1 MKRMNGN
8 TLSLGIRALVSPNL
22 LPIREAY
29 EWKPKLFSCGRQN
42 PPTCFQFVKRMNGN
56 VSSVIHH
63 TIGSMPC
70 FQFVKRMNGNFFN
83 IVLRDL
89 GLTLLP
95 IREAY
100 EWKRCVGL
108 IHELTL
114 QFF

>member
-1 MKRMNGN
+1 METQILFRGDKI
-8 TLSLGIRALVSPNL
+8 TSCL

-29 EWKPKLFSCGRQN
+29 EWKH
-42 PPTCFQFVKRMNGN
+42 N
-56 VSSVIHH
+56 VGDKFGHVEVTH
-63 TIGSMPC
+63 
-70 FQFVKRMNGNFFN
+70 
-83 IVLRDL
+83 
-89 GLTLLP
+89 LLP

>member
-1 MKRMNGN
+1 M
-8 TLSLGIRALVSPNL
+8 
-22 LPIREAY
+22 
-29 EWKPKLFSCGRQN
+29 
-42 PPTCFQFVKRMNGN
+42 
-56 VSSVIHH
+56 
-63 TIGSMPC
+63 
-70 FQFVKRMNGNFFN
+70 KRMNGNFFN